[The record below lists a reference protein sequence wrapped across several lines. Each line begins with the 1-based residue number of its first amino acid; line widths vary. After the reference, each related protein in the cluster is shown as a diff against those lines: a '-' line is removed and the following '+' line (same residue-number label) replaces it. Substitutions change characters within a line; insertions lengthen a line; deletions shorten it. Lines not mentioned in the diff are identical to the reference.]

1 MADEP
6 GRDEIDVA
14 ELLSSRF
21 WNWKSALGGAVLF
34 GVVGLG
40 VHFIAPPKYRAEM
53 TLVFPASAKA
63 ELSVLTG
70 AIDGSD
76 VSGISYVAGLLSTRS
91 ALEAIGEVAKMKP
104 LDVRKAMT
112 VEADPISRQLRVGF
126 VGDSVDQALAS
137 LRRAESFVDTANSQV
152 STGASA
158 NRMVGLIK
166 RMEEKGKEV
175 DDLESQLLDALETS
189 DTVPTKEDEYTG
201 GTYLAQLQRVQFE
214 LSSVK
219 EEIAEVQKS
228 ASRIGSASS
237 VGLPTGLE
245 EEKVWREKLAEAQ
258 VEFDAAKAKYQPGTS
273 QYREAKEKLDDAQK
287 NLRTRITNY
296 VKSVQSG
303 ANAETADLLGRKVVL
318 EFQADDLRKKAI
330 AAPEEASR
338 FRELLNKIELERKAY
353 MLIREQFDSEQLKVS
368 TAVPDWVAIDDPYI
382 LDKPVNKS
390 LLTNVAIPG
399 FAGGLFG
406 LLVGTRR
413 KRS

>member
-1 MADEP
+1 
-6 GRDEIDVA
+6 
-14 ELLSSRF
+14 
-21 WNWKSALGGAVLF
+21 
-34 GVVGLG
+34 
-40 VHFIAPPKYRAEM
+40 
-53 TLVFPASAKA
+53 
-63 ELSVLTG
+63 
-70 AIDGSD
+70 
-76 VSGISYVAGLLSTRS
+76 
-91 ALEAIGEVAKMKP
+91 
-104 LDVRKAMT
+104 
-112 VEADPISRQLRVGF
+112 
-126 VGDSVDQALAS
+126 
-137 LRRAESFVDTANSQV
+137 
-152 STGASA
+152 
-158 NRMVGLIK
+158 
-166 RMEEKGKEV
+166 
-175 DDLESQLLDALETS
+175 
-189 DTVPTKEDEYTG
+189 
-201 GTYLAQLQRVQFE
+201 LAQLQRVQFE
-214 LSSVK
+214 LSSIK

-258 VEFDAAKAKYQPGTS
+258 VEFDAAKAKYQLGTS

-353 MLIREQFDSEQLKVS
+353 MLIREQFDTEQLKVS

-390 LLTNVAIPG
+390 LLTNVVIPS